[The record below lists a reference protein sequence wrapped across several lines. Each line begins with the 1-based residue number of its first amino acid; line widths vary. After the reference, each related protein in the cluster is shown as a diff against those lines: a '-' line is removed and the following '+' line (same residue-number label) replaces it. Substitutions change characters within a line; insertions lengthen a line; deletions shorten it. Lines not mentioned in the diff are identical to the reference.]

1 MSFESHKQK
10 MEAHQL
16 NSVAVEM
23 FRKNFETL
31 TENKSCMISESTIN
45 PASGI
50 TSHESISNNTVR
62 EELLGETVLIK
73 LNGGL
78 GTSMG
83 LQGVKS
89 ALEVKEGTSFLDAI
103 VQQVQTLRKETGQN
117 MKLLFMN
124 SFSTSEETLS
134 LLKKYEADGFA
145 DRSEVELMQNQI
157 PKICQETLEPI
168 TWEKDPAQEW
178 CPPGHADV
186 YTALLGSGWLD
197 RLIADGINYAFI
209 SNSDNLGATLDPHI
223 LTYIADENIPFLM
236 EVTRRTEADSK
247 GGHLAKRASDG
258 QMLLREVAQ
267 CPDEDLDSF
276 QDITKHQFFNTNN
289 LWLHLPT
296 LKKVLDEQGGVMD
309 LPVILNSKTVDP
321 RDKTSPKVYQLETAM
336 GSAIECVP
344 GASALDV
351 PRSRFAPV
359 KKTTDLLAIRSDAYE
374 QNAQGQV
381 QLAPAR
387 KGVPPMIKL
396 SDEYK
401 FVDSIANMGT
411 PSLVEAELLK
421 VSGKVQFSEGVVI
434 KGKVEITNDF
444 DQAFVVPAGIY
455 ENKTLLASELTAV

>member
-1 MSFESHKQK
+1 
-10 MEAHQL
+10 
-16 NSVAVEM
+16 
-23 FRKNFETL
+23 
-31 TENKSCMISESTIN
+31 
-45 PASGI
+45 
-50 TSHESISNNTVR
+50 
-62 EELLGETVLIK
+62 
-73 LNGGL
+73 
-78 GTSMG
+78 MG

-103 VQQVQTLRKETGQN
+103 VQQVQNLREETGQN

-124 SFSTSEETLS
+124 SFSTSDETLS

-145 DRSEVELMQNQI
+145 DRAEVELMQNQI

-197 RLIADGINYAFI
+197 RLIDEGINYAFI

-247 GGHLAKRASDG
+247 GGHLAERASDG

-267 CPDEDLDSF
+267 CPDEDLKSF
-276 QDITKHQFFNTNN
+276 QNISKHQFFNTNN

-296 LKKVLDEQGGVMD
+296 LKKVLDEQGGVME

-336 GSAIECVP
+336 GSAIECFP

-374 QNAQGQV
+374 QNAKGQV

-387 KGVPPMIKL
+387 EGVPPIIEL

-401 FVDSIANMGT
+401 FVDSIADMGT
-411 PSLVEAELLK
+411 PSLVGAESLT
-421 VSGKVQFSEGVVI
+421 VSGQVQFSEGVVI
-434 KGKVEITNDF
+434 KGKVEITNDI
-444 DQAFVVPAGIY
+444 DQVFVVPAGVY
-455 ENKTLLASELTAV
+455 EDQTLLASELAAV